1 MPRTS
6 ANPVRRAAFAAAAAQ
21 VRGAAGSMFAREHDG
36 DVVIGSTR
44 LTKFYLRFHIAL
56 LILWSFC
63 VGALTTKL
71 LLLLGID
78 SMAVRYAFSLLVS
91 YLAFFVGVRLWLGYV
106 GADPLWGG
114 RRSALRDNGS
124 SGSSVDPFN
133 WSGGS
138 SGGSGGGSIRGAGG
152 DFSGGGASSSFAGEA
167 RSTELAIGSPRLSP
181 MPFAGGDSGLA
192 GNPLSPSGDGAL
204 TASAGGGDWVKGSG
218 SRSSSGGSSGI
229 GLDLDLGDDGW
240 LVVVLLILVAAVL
253 ASVFGVVLYLV
264 WSGPALLADVAFQ
277 AMLAGG
283 LIKSTRNWRDACWET
298 RLLRAT
304 WIPFAI
310 VLALAVAMAMVGT
323 HLFPDAHT
331 LGDML
336 RALGGRLG

>member
-1 MPRTS
+1 
-6 ANPVRRAAFAAAAAQ
+6 
-21 VRGAAGSMFAREHDG
+21 MFAREHDG

-71 LLLLGID
+71 LLLLGIH
-78 SMAVRYAFSLLVS
+78 SMAVRYAVSLLVS
-91 YLAFFVGVRLWLGYV
+91 YLAFFVGVRLWLAYV

-114 RRSALRDNGS
+114 RRSSLRDSGS
-124 SGSSVDPFN
+124 SGASDLFN

-138 SGGSGGGSIRGAGG
+138 SGGSGGGSIRGGG
-152 DFSGGGASSSFAGEA
+152 GEFSGGGAASSFAGEA
-167 RSTELAIGSPRLSP
+167 RAPELAIGSQRLSP
-181 MPFAGGDSGLA
+181 MPLAGGERGLVGDS
-192 GNPLSPSGDGAL
+192 LSSSRDGASS
-204 TASAGGGDWVKGSG
+204 ASAGGGGWAKGSSG
-218 SRSSSGGSSGI
+218 SGGKSGI
-229 GLDLDLGDDGW
+229 GLDVDLGDDGW
-240 LVVVLLILVAAVL
+240 LVIVLLILVAAVL

-283 LIKSTRNWRDACWET
+283 LIKSTHSWRDASWET

-310 VLALAVAMAMVGT
+310 VVALAVAMAMVGA
-323 HLFPDAHT
+323 HLFPDART

-336 RALGGRLG
+336 RELGGRLG

>member
-1 MPRTS
+1 
-6 ANPVRRAAFAAAAAQ
+6 V
-21 VRGAAGSMFAREHDG
+21 FAREHDG

-71 LLLLGID
+71 LLLLGIH
-78 SMAVRYAFSLLVS
+78 SMAARYAFSLLVS
-91 YLAFFVGVRLWLGYV
+91 YLAFFVGVRLWLAYV
-106 GADPLWGG
+106 GADPLWSG

-124 SGSSVDPFN
+124 SGSSFDPFN
-133 WSGGS
+133 WGGGS
-138 SGGSGGGSIRGAGG
+138 PGGSGGGSIRGGGG
-152 DFSGGGASSSFAGEA
+152 DFSGSGASSSFAGEA
-167 RSTELAIGSPRLSP
+167 RAPELALGSPRLSP
-181 MPFAGGDSGLA
+181 MPLAGGDRGLV
-192 GNPLSPSGDGAL
+192 GDSLSSSADG
-204 TASAGGGDWVKGSG
+204 TSSASVGGGGWDKGSSG
-218 SRSSSGGSSGI
+218 SSGSSGI

-240 LVVVLLILVAAVL
+240 LVVVLLVLVAAVL

-264 WSGPALLADVAFQ
+264 WSGPALLGDVAFQ

-298 RLLRAT
+298 RLLHAT
-304 WIPFAI
+304 WLPFAI
-310 VLALAVAMAMVGT
+310 VLALAVAMAMVGA

-331 LGDML
+331 LADML

>member
-1 MPRTS
+1 
-6 ANPVRRAAFAAAAAQ
+6 
-21 VRGAAGSMFAREHDG
+21 MFAREHDG
-36 DVVIGSTR
+36 DVVIGSAR

-71 LLLLGID
+71 LLMLGIH
-78 SMAVRYAFSLLVS
+78 SMAVRYAFSLVVS
-91 YLAFFVGVRLWLGYV
+91 YFAFFVGVRLWLAYV

-114 RRSALRDNGS
+114 RRSSLRGNGS
-124 SGSSVDPFN
+124 SGSSVDLFN
-133 WSGGS
+133 WGGGS
-138 SGGSGGGSIRGAGG
+138 PAGAGNGSIRGGGG

-167 RSTELAIGSPRLSP
+167 RAPELAIGSPRLSP
-181 MPFAGGDSGLA
+181 MPFVGGDAGLVSA
-192 GNPLSPSGDGAL
+192 SPSSSSDGAL
-204 TASAGGGDWVKGSG
+204 SAAAGGGGWGKGNSG
-218 SRSSSGGSSGI
+218 SSSSSGGSSGI
-229 GLDLDLGDDGW
+229 GFDLDLGDDGW
-240 LVVVLLILVAAVL
+240 LVIVLLILVAAVL

-310 VLALAVAMAMVGT
+310 VVALAVAMAMVGA
-323 HLFPDAHT
+323 HLFPDART

>member
-1 MPRTS
+1 MF
-6 ANPVRRAAFAAAAAQ
+6 VRERN
-21 VRGAAGSMFAREHDG
+21 G
-36 DVVIGSTR
+36 DVVIGASR

-71 LLLLGID
+71 LLLLGIH
-78 SMAVRYAFSLLVS
+78 SMAVRYGLSLIVS
-91 YLAFFVGVRLWLGYV
+91 YIAFFVGVRLWLAYV
-106 GADPLWGG
+106 GAVPLWGG
-114 RRSALRDNGS
+114 RRSTLREDGS
-124 SGSSVDPFN
+124 TGYSVDPFD
-133 WSGGS
+133 WGRGS
-138 SGGSGGGSIRGAGG
+138 PGGSGGGSIRGGGG
-152 DFSGGGASSSFAGEA
+152 DFGGGGATSSFAGEA
-167 RSTELAIGSPRLSP
+167 QAPRLAIGAPRLSP
-181 MPFAGGDSGLA
+181 MPLADGDSGVV
-192 GNPLSPSGDGAL
+192 GNSMAAPVEGA
-204 TASAGGGDWVKGSG
+204 TSA
-218 SRSSSGGSSGI
+218 SSGGGWGQGGSGGKSGGGSL

-240 LVVVLLILVAAVL
+240 LVILLLILVAAVL

-283 LIKSTRNWRDACWET
+283 LIRTTRNWRDACWET

-310 VLALAVAMAMVGT
+310 VTVLAIAMAIVGA
-323 HLFPDAHT
+323 HLFPEAHT